1 MRQLCVLVVLV
12 VSSFALGGD
21 EPVPRLGSAISL
33 ADSLKKEHPDKGTHL
48 FAEGKNATVN
58 LINTSSPVPA
68 HYHAKHDETV
78 IIVRGSGTMRLGDQE
93 RTVRAGD
100 LMFIPQG
107 TPHAFVP
114 HGDDVVAVSVF
125 SPKFDGTDRI
135 ILGQ

>member
-1 MRQLCVLVVLV
+1 MKRLCFAAVLLLFA
-12 VSSFALGGD
+12 FALGGD
-21 EPVPRLGSAISL
+21 DPAPRLDSAIAV
-33 ADSLKKEHPDKGTHL
+33 ADSLKKGHPDKGTHL

-78 IIVRGSGTMRLGDQE
+78 IILRGTATMRLGDIE

-100 LMFIPQG
+100 VMFIPQG
-107 TPHAFVP
+107 TPHAFTP
-114 HGDDVVAVSVF
+114 HGHDVVAVSVF

-135 ILGQ
+135 ILSE

>member
-1 MRQLCVLVVLV
+1 MKRLCLLVALLIFA
-12 VSSFALGGD
+12 FALGGD
-21 EPVPRLGSAISL
+21 EPVPRLESATNL
-33 ADSLKKEHPDKGTHL
+33 ADRIKKEHPDKGTHL

-58 LINTSSPVPA
+58 LINTSAPVPA

-78 IIVRGSGTMRLGDQE
+78 IIVRGTGTMRLGDAE

-107 TPHAFVP
+107 TPHAFTP
-114 HGDDVVAVSVF
+114 HGHDVVAVSVF

-135 ILGQ
+135 LLGE